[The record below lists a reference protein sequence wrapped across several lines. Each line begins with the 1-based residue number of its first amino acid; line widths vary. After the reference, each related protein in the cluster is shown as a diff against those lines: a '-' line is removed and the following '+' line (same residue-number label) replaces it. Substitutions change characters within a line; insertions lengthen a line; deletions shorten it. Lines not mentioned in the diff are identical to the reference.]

1 MGIKF
6 LCGQV
11 RIFSCSSAPAKDWG
25 KSSCLFVALAP
36 LITKDISR
44 IKLIQ
49 LLVTR
54 ASLLQDAVY
63 TVRKPTRRVA
73 SS

>member
-11 RIFSCSSAPAKDWG
+11 KIFSCSSAPAQGLEKV
-25 KSSCLFVALAP
+25 KLFSIAVAP
-36 LITKDISR
+36 LITKDINR
-44 IKLIQ
+44 MWLTLLLI
-49 LLVTR
+49 TR
-54 ASLLQDAVY
+54 ASLLQDAMY
-63 TVRKPTRRVA
+63 TVRKPTRRVL